1 MKGYRA
7 IYEEMQ
13 RNTKFIEAAKADIDK
28 LSLTEERAAVRFCK
42 ANMETLKALRAQ
54 ADQNAGK
61 IAELSDKIY
70 FLQVVNLVL
79 SDNLKAAIA
88 AEALPI
94 IREAF
99 QKYNGKQYGPKT
111 AAAIKEEIKN
121 AGFFAHVSSDGSDLY
136 INVVNPENM
145 RNDYRFPDVKL
156 YTSYNNRILTP
167 GNKITFATAEIVT
180 PAYIED
186 YTGRAAA
193 IIAAYN
199 KFYEAVEAVNKARET
214 LNDIMPAGRFYNSND
229 RIYSKKM
236 I

>member
-13 RNTKFIEAAKADIDK
+13 RNTAAIEAAKTDIDK
-28 LSLTEERAAVRFCK
+28 LSLKEERDAVKFCK

-54 ADQNAGK
+54 AEQNAGK
-61 IAELSDKIY
+61 IAELSEKIY

-111 AAAIKEEIKN
+111 AAAIKEEVKK
-121 AGFFAHVSSDGSDLY
+121 AGFFVYVSNGGRDLS
-136 INVVNPENM
+136 INVVNQENM
-145 RNDYRFPDVKL
+145 CNDFRFETVRL
-156 YTSYNNRILTP
+156 YTSYEARILTP
-167 GNKITFATAEIVT
+167 GNKISFATAEIES

-199 KFYEAVEAVNKARET
+199 KYYEAREAATKARDE
-214 LNDIMPAGRFYNSND
+214 LNNIMPAGRYYNGNETLYKT
-229 RIYSKKM
+229 IF
-236 I
+236 

>member
-1 MKGYRA
+1 MKNYRL

-13 RNTKFIEAAKADIDK
+13 RNTAAIEAANADIDK
-28 LSLTEERAAVRFCK
+28 LSLKEERAAVKFNK
-42 ANMETLKALRAQ
+42 ANMETLKTLRAQ
-54 ADQNAGK
+54 AEQNAGK

-79 SDNLKAAIA
+79 SDNLKAAIV

-99 QKYNGKQYGPKT
+99 QKYEGKQYGPKT

-121 AGFFAHVSSDGSDLY
+121 AGFFAHISSDGRDLF

-145 RNDYRFPDVKL
+145 CNDYRFDTVKL
-156 YTSYNNRILTP
+156 YTSYENRILTA
-167 GNKITFATAEIVT
+167 GNKINFATAEIES

-199 KFYEAVEAVNKARET
+199 KYYEAREAATKARDE
-214 LNDIMPAGRFYNSND
+214 LNNIMPAGRYYNGTETVYKT
-229 RIYSKKM
+229 IF
-236 I
+236 

>member
-13 RNTKFIEAAKADIDK
+13 RNTEFIEAAKADIDK
-28 LSLTEERAAVRFCK
+28 LSLKEERAAVKFNK
-42 ANMETLKALRAQ
+42 ANMETLKALRAT
-54 ADQNAGK
+54 AEQNAGK

-79 SDNLKAAIA
+79 SDNLKAAIV
-88 AEALPI
+88 AEALPV

-99 QKYNGKQYGPKT
+99 QKYEGKQYGPKT

-145 RNDYRFPDVKL
+145 CNDYRFPDVKL
-156 YTSYNNRILTP
+156 YTSYNNRILTAS
-167 GNKITFATAEIVT
+167 NKISFATAEIVT

-199 KFYEAVEAVNKARET
+199 KYYEAREAATKARDE
-214 LNDIMPAGRFYNSND
+214 LNNIMPAGRYYNGD
-229 RIYSKKM
+229 ETLYKTIF
-236 I
+236 

>member
-13 RNTKFIEAAKADIDK
+13 RNTAAIEAAKADIDK
-28 LSLTEERAAVRFCK
+28 LSLKEERAAVRFCK

-54 ADQNAGK
+54 AEQNAGE

-111 AAAIKEEIKN
+111 AAAIKEEVKK
-121 AGFFAHVSSDGSDLY
+121 AGFFVYVSNDGRNLS
-136 INVVNPENM
+136 INVVNQENM
-145 RNDYRFPDVKL
+145 CNDYRFETVML
-156 YTSYNNRILTP
+156 YTSYEARILTP
-167 GNKITFATAEIVT
+167 DNKISIATAEIET
-180 PAYIED
+180 PAYIEN

-199 KFYEAVEAVNKARET
+199 KFYEATEAANKARDE
-214 LNDIMPAGRFYNSND
+214 LNNIMPAGRYYNGTETVYKT
-229 RIYSKKM
+229 IF
-236 I
+236 

>member
-13 RNTKFIEAAKADIDK
+13 RNTAFIEEAKADIDK
-28 LSLTEERAAVRFCK
+28 LSLKEERAAVRFCK

-54 ADQNAGK
+54 AEQNAGK

-79 SDNLKAAIA
+79 SNNLKAAIA

-99 QKYNGKQYGPKT
+99 RKYEGKQYGPKT
-111 AAAIKEEIKN
+111 AAAIKEEIKK
-121 AGFFAHVSSDGSDLY
+121 AGFFVYVSNDGSDLY

-145 RNDYRFPDVKL
+145 CNDYRFPDVKL
-156 YTSYNNRILTP
+156 YTSYNNRILTAS
-167 GNKITFATAEIVT
+167 NKITFTTAEIET
-180 PAYIED
+180 PTYIED

-199 KFYEAVEAVNKARET
+199 KYYAAREAADKARNELNNIMPDGRYYTGNET
-214 LNDIMPAGRFYNSND
+214 LYKTIF
-229 RIYSKKM
+229 
-236 I
+236 

>member
-1 MKGYRA
+1 MKGYRT

-13 RNTKFIEAAKADIDK
+13 RNTAAIEAAKADIDK
-28 LSLTEERAAVRFCK
+28 LSLKEERAAVKFCK

-54 ADQNAGK
+54 AEQNAGK

-79 SDNLKAAIA
+79 SDNLKAAIV

-99 QKYNGKQYGPKT
+99 QKYTGKQYGPKT

-121 AGFFAHVSSDGSDLY
+121 AGFFAHVSSDGRDLY

-145 RNDYRFPDVKL
+145 CTDYRFDTVQL
-156 YTSYNNRILTP
+156 YTSYDNRILTA
-167 GNKITFATAEIVT
+167 GNKISFATAEIES

-199 KFYEAVEAVNKARET
+199 KYYEAREAATKARDE
-214 LNDIMPAGRFYNSND
+214 LNNIMPAGRYYTGTETVYKTIF
-229 RIYSKKM
+229 
-236 I
+236 

>member
-13 RNTKFIEAAKADIDK
+13 RNTAFIEEAKADIDK
-28 LSLTEERAAVRFCK
+28 LSLKEERAAVRFCK

-79 SDNLKAAIA
+79 SDNLKAAIV

-99 QKYNGKQYGPKT
+99 QKYEGKQYGPKT

-136 INVVNPENM
+136 INVVNHENM
-145 RNDYRFPDVKL
+145 CNDYRFPDVKL
-156 YTSYNNRILTP
+156 YTSYNNRILTAN
-167 GNKITFATAEIVT
+167 NKISFATAEIVT

-199 KFYEAVEAVNKARET
+199 KYYEAREAATKARDE
-214 LNDIMPAGRFYNSND
+214 LNNIMPAGRYYRGDETLYKTIF
-229 RIYSKKM
+229 
-236 I
+236 